1 MAKAGYSV
9 STSADVA
16 LVATTAKT
24 VLAVFAPAQFGVDL
38 RGFEIAFDG
47 VTTTDKP
54 VLVEICACT
63 FATNSTPGTAN
74 TNETANIVQIYG
86 RSVTTGFSAFSGS
99 TSEPT
104 VQTQWKLLRITPNGG
119 TYDYDWPLGE
129 TPDSPVS
136 NGFTIR
142 CTAPTSAVNVR
153 ASVRFERC

>member
-16 LVATTAKT
+16 LVAATAKT
-24 VLAVFAPAQFGVDL
+24 VLAVLAPAQFGVDL

-47 VTTTDKP
+47 ITTTDKP
-54 VLVEICACT
+54 VLVELCSFTA
-63 FATNSTPGTAN
+63 ATNSTPGTAN
-74 TNETANIVQIYG
+74 TNESANIAQIYG
-86 RSVTTGFSAFSGS
+86 RAITTGFTAFSGS

-104 VQTQWKLLRITPNGG
+104 VITPFKIMRVTPNGG

-136 NGFTIR
+136 QGFLVR
-142 CTAPTSAVNVR
+142 CTAPTTAVNVR
-153 ASVRFERC
+153 ASLRWERN

>member
-1 MAKAGYSV
+1 VHVRDELDAGHGEHER
-9 STSADVA
+9 DGEHR
-16 LVATTAKT
+16 
-24 VLAVFAPAQFGVDL
+24 PDL
-38 RGFEIAFDG
+38 RPVDHDG
-47 VTTTDKP
+47 LLG
-54 VLVEICACT
+54 VL
-63 FATNSTPGTAN
+63 
-74 TNETANIVQIYG
+74 
-86 RSVTTGFSAFSGS
+86 GS